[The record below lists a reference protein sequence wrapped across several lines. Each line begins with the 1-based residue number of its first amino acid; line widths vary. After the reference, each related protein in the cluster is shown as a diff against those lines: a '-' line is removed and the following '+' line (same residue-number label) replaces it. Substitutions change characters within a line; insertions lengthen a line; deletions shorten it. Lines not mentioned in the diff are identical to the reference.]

1 MRRRS
6 SRITGFFLAR
16 SWWANVVLGV
26 AFYLL
31 LHTAFDLL
39 AARPGRLGLMAVD
52 IFGLVPGAVL
62 VFFLMLAVASVI
74 ERRRRRPPET
84 TAEGTKPAKETIQ
97 ERLTGD
103 NGEN

>member
-16 SWWANVVLGV
+16 SWWANIVLGV

-74 ERRRRRPPET
+74 ERRRAKQGAESEEQGARSEEKGAESEKGTPE
-84 TAEGTKPAKETIQ
+84 A
-97 ERLTGD
+97 
-103 NGEN
+103 